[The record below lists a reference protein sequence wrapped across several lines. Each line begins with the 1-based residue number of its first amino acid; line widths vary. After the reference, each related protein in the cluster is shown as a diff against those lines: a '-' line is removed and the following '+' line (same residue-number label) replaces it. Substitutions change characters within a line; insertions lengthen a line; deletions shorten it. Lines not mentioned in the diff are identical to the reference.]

1 MRLLDFMSTAQM
13 QGQRKLVAF
22 LLNEEYFAID
32 VHDVKEVFVP
42 DTITPIPQAGDYTA
56 GVINYRGLVV
66 TVIDL
71 KRRLLVEEQRKKRRE
86 YLDDDERNYI
96 LMVTIGKTT
105 VGLLVDYVEAVITV
119 SDENIQTS
127 VEGISTSQSS
137 TFIEGIVK
145 TDIGLVV
152 LLKTQG
158 IFSDFDLK
166 ELEKLASI
174 RSTISAT
181 DDEISLTGKE
191 IDKVNTLEDF
201 SIDDLSDDD
210 VLISDKGIV
219 SPSSSRSLEPTAP
232 SKEDEFG
239 SSPLDL
245 SALTKPELLKI
256 AYEMG
261 IDSVTTKTKKGKLI
275 DLIQKKM
282 G

>member
-1 MRLLDFMSTAQM
+1 MSTAQI

-22 LLNEEYFAID
+22 LLNDEYFAID
-32 VHDVKEVFVP
+32 VHHVKEVFVP

-71 KRRLLVEEQRKKRRE
+71 KRRLLVEEHRKRRKE

-119 SDENIQTS
+119 TDENIQQS
-127 VEGISTSQSS
+127 IEGISTSKSS

-145 TDIGLVV
+145 TDLGLVV
-152 LLKTQG
+152 LLKTEG

-166 ELEKLASI
+166 ELEKLAKIRTSI
-174 RSTISAT
+174 HGEEK
-181 DDEISLTGKE
+181 DDEITLTGKE
-191 IDKVNTLEDF
+191 IDKVNTMEDF
-201 SIDDLSDDD
+201 SIDDLSDDDD

-219 SPSSSRSLEPTAP
+219 SATSIKTTAP
-232 SKEDEFG
+232 APEPEEDEFG

-245 SALTKPELLKI
+245 GALTKPELLKI

-261 IDSVTTKTKKGKLI
+261 IDSVSTKTKKDKLI
-275 DLIQKKM
+275 KLIQDKM
-282 G
+282 K